1 METEQMASLV
11 SRLEKGEV
19 PAEVAYLHFA
29 SLLLNN
35 PKVVYGDVQGHPQ
48 NLIIGLGI
56 TSVKTGLGLDVGPAM
71 AIHCARQPFRA

>member
-1 METEQMASLV
+1 METEQMESLV
-11 SRLEKGEV
+11 SRMEKGEV
-19 PAEVAYLHFA
+19 PADVAFLRFA

-35 PKVVYGDVQGHPQ
+35 PNVVYGNVQGNPQ
-48 NLIIGLGI
+48 NCIIALGI